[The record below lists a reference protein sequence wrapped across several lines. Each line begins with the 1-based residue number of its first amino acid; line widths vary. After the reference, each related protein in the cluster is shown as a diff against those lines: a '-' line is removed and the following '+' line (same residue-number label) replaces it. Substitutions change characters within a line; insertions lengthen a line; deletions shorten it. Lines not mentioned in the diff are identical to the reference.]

1 MKLPWESLHEEEKTQ
16 NSGEILKCFERMERE
31 KQDNTCSKEV
41 TTRE

>member
-1 MKLPWESLHEEEKTQ
+1 MKLPWESLHEEKTQ
-16 NSGEILKCFERMERE
+16 NSGEILECFEWMERE